1 MSAGEPFGAMLGD
14 RVEIRTGDY
23 ALEVGL
29 VVRYVGTVDVEIEL
43 EEGRMVVEDRA
54 NLSIRAWAGL
64 GL

>member
-1 MSAGEPFGAMLGD
+1 MLGD